1 MFLTNRSQTGNILNT
16 KTYTDLLSK
25 PQHIDKEAMDQL
37 DIVIKKYPYFQSARA
52 LQLKALKNQN
62 SFLYNDALKV
72 SAAYTT
78 DRDILFEFIT
88 SKTFAQNEISQIIQ
102 QHDPSLNDI
111 EVVSENVSEQT
122 AIELDNQMKAEM
134 KKAEAILN
142 PDLFERKFGS
152 VEKLANPSSEKEK
165 PTPPMVTEDNQN
177 VNKEKEDSAKTEQT
191 EAEKNLEIDKPLD
204 FTKSDTHSFSEWLK
218 LTKANPIDR
227 SSAEGKT
234 AQSTDGKET
243 FSEETNKKKRP
254 SDQERKFKMIE
265 KFIQDK
271 PKIKPAE
278 QQSPKANLAKPYTQT
293 PDALMTETL
302 AKVYLQQKNY
312 KKAIQAY
319 KILILK
325 NPEKSG
331 FFADQIRAIEKLI
344 DTQ

>member
-1 MFLTNRSQTGNILNT
+1 MNALPKIFLINRSQTGNILNT
-16 KTYTDLLSK
+16 KNYTDLLSK
-25 PQHIDKEAMDQL
+25 PQHLDKEAMEQL
-37 DIVIKKYPYFQSARA
+37 DMVIKKYPYFQSARA
-52 LQLKALKNQN
+52 LQLKALKSQN

-72 SAAYTT
+72 TAAYTT

-88 SKTFAQNEISQIIQ
+88 SETFAQNEISQLIQ
-102 QHDPSLNDI
+102 QHDSSVNEI
-111 EVVSENVSEQT
+111 EVVSENISEQT

-142 PDLFERKFGS
+142 PDLFERKQGS
-152 VEKLANPSSEKEK
+152 VEQLAGSTSERGK
-165 PTPPMVTEDNQN
+165 V
-177 VNKEKEDSAKTEQT
+177 DSKTEKT
-191 EAEKNLEIDKPLD
+191 EAEETLEIDKPLD
-204 FTKSDTHSFSEWLK
+204 FTKKDTHSFSEWLK

-227 SSAEGKT
+227 SKT
-234 AQSTDGKET
+234 EERPVRSKEDEEA
-243 FSEETNKKKRP
+243 FSEEIDQENRS

-265 KFIQDK
+265 KFIQEK

-278 QQSPKANLAKPYTQT
+278 QQTTKANLAKPYTQT

-331 FFADQIRAIEKLI
+331 FFADQIRAIEKII